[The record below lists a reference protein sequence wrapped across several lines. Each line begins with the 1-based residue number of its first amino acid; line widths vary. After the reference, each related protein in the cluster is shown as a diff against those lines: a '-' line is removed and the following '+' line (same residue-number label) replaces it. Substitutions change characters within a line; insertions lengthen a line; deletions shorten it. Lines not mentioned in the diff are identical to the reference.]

1 MEQLTMKRKAIGRG
15 GLEAPILSFGSA
27 PIGNLFKD
35 VSETDALEAIDAAWQ
50 SGTRYFD
57 TAPHYGLGLAE
68 RRVGEA
74 LAARPRSEYLISTKV
89 GRLLAPTKDHPGEND
104 LADGFMVPKD
114 YLRIYDYSAD
124 AVKRSI
130 EDSLRRMN
138 TDYIDIIFVHD
149 PDDHYEQALNG
160 AFPALSQL
168 RDEGVIKSFGAGMN
182 QAEMLT
188 DFVRHTDLDV
198 IMLAGRYTLI
208 EQHSLDNLLPLALER
223 EVSIVAAG
231 VFNSGLLS
239 KDRPAADASYNYE
252 PAPAELIAKVS
263 GIADICESHGVT
275 LPAVAAQFPLGHAA
289 VANICL
295 GARNAAQVKR
305 NAELFDVQIPTA
317 LWQELS
323 DAKIVRPE
331 SVAAFLG

>member
-1 MEQLTMKRKAIGRG
+1 
-15 GLEAPILSFGSA
+15 
-27 PIGNLFKD
+27 
-35 VSETDALEAIDAAWQ
+35 
-50 SGTRYFD
+50 
-57 TAPHYGLGLAE
+57 
-68 RRVGEA
+68 
-74 LAARPRSEYLISTKV
+74 
-89 GRLLAPTKDHPGEND
+89 
-104 LADGFMVPKD
+104 
-114 YLRIYDYSAD
+114 
-124 AVKRSI
+124 
-130 EDSLRRMN
+130 MN

-149 PDDHYEQALNG
+149 PDDHYEQALKG

-208 EQHSLDNLLPLALER
+208 EQLSLDNLLPLALER

-239 KDRPAADASYNYE
+239 KNRPAPDATYNYA
-252 PAPAELIAKVS
+252 PAPAELIAHVN

-295 GARNAAQVKR
+295 GARNANQVRR
-305 NAELFDVQIPTA
+305 NAELFDVQIPAA

-323 DAKIVRPE
+323 GAKIVRPE